1 MNIKEWRNACQE
13 DWLSVNHKYDIAS
26 REIQKSLK
34 YNPDPNATVRH
45 HLRDTEEQRKYNDE
59 HYELWGFEINED
71 GNEHFEY
78 GKYIIFVTPEEHS
91 AIHTVS
97 EETRKKIGNSQRIRL
112 SRKDARRGREFKK
125 GDIPWNKGL
134 SPTEETRKRIS
145 ISRKG
150 KCVGAAHPFY
160 GKHYDEETLQ
170 RIRDKS
176 NAYWSIEE
184 HRRQQ
189 SERCTGRK
197 QSAETIAKRVEKLLG
212 HKTSEDTRK
221 KISKANSGRKFSDE
235 HRKKLSIAR
244 RKRITTDETKSKMS
258 DSAKRVM
265 SDLEHRKKISD
276 TVKRQKQEKK
286 ALYDEYKLSG
296 GTLMW
301 NDFQSFL
308 KHHFKRNY
316 VPTLIELK
324 NALTDDSEG

>member
-1 MNIKEWRNACQE
+1 MNIKEWIRACKE

-26 REIQKSLK
+26 RKIQKSLK
-34 YNPDPNATVRH
+34 YNSNPEATVRH

-59 HYELWGFEINED
+59 HYELWGFEIDES

-78 GKYIIFVTPEEHS
+78 GKYMIFVTSEEHLQ
-91 AIHTVS
+91 IHS
-97 EETRKKIGNSQRIRL
+97 ICDDTRKKISISQKIRL
-112 SRKDARRGREFKK
+112 SRKDARRGHEFKK
-125 GDIPWNKGL
+125 GHIPWNKGVA
-134 SPTEETRKRIS
+134 SSEETRKRIS
-145 ISRKG
+145 INRRG
-150 KCVGAAHPFY
+150 KCVGEEHPFY
-160 GKHYDEETLQ
+160 GKHHTEESLKKIREASRKYWLDE
-170 RIRDKS
+170 D
-176 NAYWSIEE
+176 

-189 SERCTGRK
+189 SERGKGRK
-197 QSAETIAKRVEKLLG
+197 QSPETIAKRVEKLLG
-212 HKTSEDTRK
+212 HETSEDTRK
-221 KISKANSGRKFSDE
+221 KISQANSGRKFSDE
-235 HRKKLSIAR
+235 HKHKLSIAR

-296 GTLMW
+296 GILMW
-301 NDFQSFL
+301 NDLQSFL

-324 NALTDDSEG
+324 EALTDDSEG